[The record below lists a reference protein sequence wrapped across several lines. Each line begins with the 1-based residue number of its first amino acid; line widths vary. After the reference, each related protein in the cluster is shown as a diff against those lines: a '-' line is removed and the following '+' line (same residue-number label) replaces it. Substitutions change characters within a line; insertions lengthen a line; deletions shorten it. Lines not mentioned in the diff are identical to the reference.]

1 MYLKAGNYNKQWG
14 HFVVKA
20 KHVLPALWSIQSGRG
35 NRYSSN
41 NYTNICR
48 FPALKCCK
56 GKFLIP
62 CMQSCFSPVRL
73 CVTLWAPLSMGFSRL
88 EYWSRLQF
96 PSPMY
101 LHNPGTELGSP
112 TLQSDSLLSD
122 PPGKPRDMLKRIC

>member
-1 MYLKAGNYNKQWG
+1 MNYNLFLKAELNMYLKAGNYNKQWG

-41 NYTNICR
+41 NYTNICQ

-88 EYWSRLQF
+88 EYWSRLPF
-96 PSPMY
+96 PP
-101 LHNPGTELGSP
+101 PGDLPNQGFKP
-112 TLQSDSLLSD
+112 DSLPLV
-122 PPGKPRDMLKRIC
+122 PPGNEHTK